1 MYINQLPKEAVDEL
15 GKVFKKERNGRQ
27 KTRYQAIWL
36 LSKGWKKDKVADVVG
51 MSRDRIRQLV
61 TLYHKDGLDGLKL
74 KPAPGNHRLL
84 TREQKLHIKKLIT
97 AHTPKELGLI
107 DLEGRFWNI
116 PLLKELVRK
125 EFNLSY
131 QDQDSYRRLLIW
143 CGFSFHKPAK
153 VNQRQK
159 TGDRVRFEEILKKDS
174 RTGVIEKI
182 TWSW

>member
-1 MYINQLPKEAVDEL
+1 MRINQLSKEAVDEL
-15 GKVFKKERNGRQ
+15 GKAFKKERNGRQ

-61 TLYHKDGLDGLKL
+61 TLYHKDGLNGLKL

-84 TREQKLHIKKLIT
+84 TNEQKLHIKKLIT
-97 AHTPKELGLI
+97 THTPQQLKLTGN
-107 DLEGRFWNI
+107 FWNI
-116 PLLKELVRK
+116 PLLKELVKK
-125 EFNLSY
+125 ETGLMY

-159 TGDRVRFEEILKKDS
+159 EYDRVRFEETLKKDL
-174 RTGVIEKI
+174 RTGIVEKI
-182 TWSW
+182 KWSW

>member
-1 MYINQLPKEAVDEL
+1 MYINQLSKEAVDEL
-15 GKVFKKERNGRQ
+15 GKAFKKERNGRQ

-36 LSKGWKKDKVADVVG
+36 LSKGWKKDKVAEVVG

-61 TLYHKDGLDGLKL
+61 TLYHRDGLNGLKI

-84 TREQKLHIKKLIT
+84 TNKQKLHIKKLIT
-97 AHTPKELGLI
+97 AHTPASLGL
-107 DLEGRFWNI
+107 EGKFWNI
-116 PLLKELVRK
+116 PLLRELVKK

-131 QDQDSYRRLLIW
+131 QDQDSYRRLLIF

-153 VNQRQK
+153 ANQRQK
-159 TGDRVRFEEILKKDS
+159 EYDRVRFEEILKKDL
-174 RTGVIEKI
+174 RTGVTEKI